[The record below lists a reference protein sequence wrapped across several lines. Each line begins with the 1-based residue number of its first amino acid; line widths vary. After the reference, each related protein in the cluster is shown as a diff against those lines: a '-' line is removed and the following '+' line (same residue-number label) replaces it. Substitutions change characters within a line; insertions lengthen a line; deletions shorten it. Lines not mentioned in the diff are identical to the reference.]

1 MKLSLNPSEARTLLR
16 MLYLAEHVLVADGEA
31 VPEAFLLKCGA
42 LMDKLLPAARDGGC
56 PDLIEEDIDGSL
68 HLSPDIEDEPGV
80 LEAITEFE
88 GNLFWEELV
97 SRLAERDF
105 ELNTGKPALPDPEE
119 TAPEELEE
127 ALDERLEELGR
138 LESSYWS
145 EFEKHGV
152 RNVHVVR
159 GTGSFS

>member
-16 MLYLAEHVLVADGEA
+16 MLYLADHVLVGDNDR
-31 VPEAFLLKCGA
+31 VPEAFLRRCEA
-42 LMDKLLPAARDGGC
+42 LMDRLLPAARDGGC
-56 PDLIEEDIDGSL
+56 ADLVEQDLDGNL
-68 HLSPDIEDEPGV
+68 QLSPEIEDEPGV
-80 LEAITEFE
+80 LETIEEFE
-88 GNLFWEELV
+88 TSLFWQELV

-105 ELNTGKPALPDPEE
+105 ELNTGKPALP
-119 TAPEELEE
+119 ELEDATSDE
-127 ALDERLEELGR
+127 LDEVLEEHLDELER
-138 LESSYWS
+138 LESSYWT